1 MTRFAG
7 GRQAIKPLF
16 TQAPS
21 TTARFVLLA
30 LLSVALLAIDHHQG
44 LLEPAR
50 QTLSAAVHPVRL
62 IAGLPDQLAT
72 LTDQSLTSRRE
83 LISENQRLRD
93 RQRIYEARLQRL
105 DALEVENIRLRS
117 LLDSSY
123 ELERP
128 VLIAELVAV
137 DLDPFSHL
145 IQIDKG
151 LRDGIHVGQPVIDSD
166 GVIGQVE
173 RVSPLTATVRLI
185 SDPSHG
191 IPVQVNRNGLRS
203 VAFGTGRI
211 NTLTIGSLP
220 NNANIRAGDLLVT
233 SGLGGRFPAG
243 YPVGEVRSVTTNPG
257 REFSRVEVEPL
268 GALGRVQEVLLI
280 ERGDAAAAM
289 AVTGE
294 SGPETD
300 DE

>member
-1 MTRFAG
+1 M
-7 GRQAIKPLF
+7 
-16 TQAPS
+16 
-21 TTARFVLLA
+21 LLA
-30 LLSVALLAIDHHQG
+30 LLSVTLLAVDHRAG

-50 QTLSAAVHPVRL
+50 QALSATLQPVRL
-62 IAGLPDQLAT
+62 MAGLPERIAGLT
-72 LTDQSLTSRRE
+72 GESLRSRRE
-83 LISENQRLRD
+83 LITEIERLRD
-93 RQRIYEARLQRL
+93 RQKIYQARLQRL

-123 ELERP
+123 QLERP
-128 VLIAELVAV
+128 VLIAELVGV

-151 LRDGIHVGQPVIDSD
+151 LRDGIRTGQPAIDAT

-173 RVSPLTATVRLI
+173 QVAPFTATVRLI

-203 VAFGTGRI
+203 VALGTGRI
-211 NTLTIGSLP
+211 NTLRITSLP
-220 NNANIRAGDLLVT
+220 NNADIRAGDLLVT

-243 YPVGEVRSVTTNPG
+243 YPVGEVRSVATNPG
-257 REFSRVEVEPL
+257 REFSRVDVEPL
-268 GALGRVQEVLLI
+268 GAVGRVQEVLLI
-280 ERGDAAAAM
+280 QHDAAATSATP
-289 AVTGE
+289 AAPAHGGE
-294 SGPETD
+294 R

>member
-1 MTRFAG
+1 M
-7 GRQAIKPLF
+7 
-16 TQAPS
+16 
-21 TTARFVLLA
+21 LLA
-30 LLSVALLAIDHHQG
+30 LLSVALLAIDHREG

-50 QTLSAAVHPVRL
+50 QTLSAALHPVRL
-62 IAGLPDQLAT
+62 IAGLPDRLVS
-72 LTDQSLTSRRE
+72 LTDQSLTGRRE
-83 LISENQRLRD
+83 LVTENQRLRD
-93 RQRIYEARLQRL
+93 RQKIYEARLQRL

-151 LRDGIHVGQPVIDSD
+151 LRDGIHVGQPVIDAD

-173 RVSPLTATVRLI
+173 RASPFTAIVRLI

-203 VAFGTGRI
+203 VAFGTGRT
-211 NTLTIGSLP
+211 NTLMITSLP

-257 REFSRVEVEPL
+257 REFSEVAVAPL

-280 ERGDAAAAM
+280 ERGNAGAALALPDTPDAPD
-289 AVTGE
+289 GE
-294 SGPETD
+294 SGNE
-300 DE
+300 